1 MGRNRKGVDRLAKS
15 ARYRDIQSKIG
26 GLPVVSSLIKR
37 ILVARGTSF
46 TIIPVHKEVELPGGT
61 AMPISVVEHFVKE
74 AACRVIL
81 DYCIC
86 RFAQTCKNYPIGHG
100 CLFIGEGAREI
111 ESSVGRRVGIDEAVD
126 HLREGIELG
135 LVTVLGRIDI
145 DAMILGVK
153 KADRLMTI
161 CQCCPCCCLTASLHY
176 ASKGVRDI
184 IVRLEGVEVNV
195 TEDCTGCG
203 ACVDA
208 CIFKQ
213 MRVIDGRAVIGEEC
227 KGCGRCAV
235 ACKTGAIKITLN
247 DSNYVN
253 ACIERIREHVDV
265 SPVEGRVT

>member
-1 MGRNRKGVDRLAKS
+1 MLAKS
-15 ARYRDIQSKIG
+15 ARYRDIQAKIG
-26 GLPVVSSLIKR
+26 GLPVVSSLIRR

-46 TIIPVHKEVELPGGT
+46 TIIPIHKKVELPGGV
-61 AMPISVVEHFVKE
+61 AMPITVVERFVRE

-86 RFAQTCKNYPIGHG
+86 RFAQSCKNYPVGHG
-100 CLFIGEGAREI
+100 CLFIGEGAAEI
-111 ESSVGRRVGIDEAVD
+111 EPDVGRRVGIEEAIG
-126 HLREGIELG
+126 HLREGMELG
-135 LVTVLGRIDI
+135 LLTVLGRIDI

-184 IVRLEGVEVNV
+184 IVRLDGAEVTV
-195 TEDCTGCG
+195 TEDCNGCG

-213 MRVIDGRAVIGEEC
+213 MRVVDRKAVTGEEC
-227 KGCGRCAV
+227 KACGRCAV

-247 DSNYVN
+247 DSDYVN
-253 ACIERIREHVDV
+253 ACIERIKGHVDV
-265 SPVEGRVT
+265 GPVACEVTPPRF